1 MRESGKR
8 TPWARPLADLVGAAI
23 GPVLMQRGFGN
34 SSLILFWNEIA
45 GEQIAAVSR
54 PIRVQWPPRPRSPAA
69 GAAAAPA
76 ALTVRVE
83 PGFALDFQH
92 LAPVLIERVNAH
104 LGWRCIARL
113 KIEQGPVR
121 EAAPRR
127 CVRDVPK
134 AAEEAAEALAGK
146 DIEEP
151 LREALRRLGARV
163 LAGS

>member
-1 MRESGKR
+1 
-8 TPWARPLADLVGAAI
+8 
-23 GPVLMQRGFGN
+23 
-34 SSLILFWNEIA
+34 
-45 GEQIAAVSR
+45 
-54 PIRVQWPPRPRSPAA
+54 
-69 GAAAAPA
+69 
-76 ALTVRVE
+76 VRVE

-121 EAAPRR
+121 EAAPRH

-134 AAEEAAEALAGK
+134 ATEEAAEALAGK